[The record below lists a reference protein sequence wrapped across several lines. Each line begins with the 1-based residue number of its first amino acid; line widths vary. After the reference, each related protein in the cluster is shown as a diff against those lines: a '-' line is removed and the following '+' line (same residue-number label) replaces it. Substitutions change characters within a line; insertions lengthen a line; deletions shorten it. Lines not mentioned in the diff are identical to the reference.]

1 MDKGKVSF
9 EELIDVE
16 TLQSIGESFKMN
28 SGIELFIAKE
38 DDERDYDC
46 EEKLVIDGQVIG
58 ALRAKSYT
66 EDKERVKS
74 VLKNEVTILTGIV
87 YHKI

>member
-1 MDKGKVSF
+1 MDKWKVSF

-38 DDERDYDC
+38 DDERDYD
-46 EEKLVIDGQVIG
+46 
-58 ALRAKSYT
+58 
-66 EDKERVKS
+66 
-74 VLKNEVTILTGIV
+74 
-87 YHKI
+87 